1 MSKKNINK
9 MKVLAT
15 FSLAT
20 LIFLVGIML
29 GNFISNK
36 KIDMIMDLEQDLKT
50 ETYAAETQYM
60 LLTQEPC
67 RDVDTSPLNEE
78 LYQIGSKIAYMEN
91 QLGATNKKVIELKEY
106 YSLLEIKHWMLLK
119 KIQSECNQDFNLIL
133 YFYSNNGDCQSCEQ
147 QGFILNYIKKKHENT
162 KVYSFDINNKN
173 SALSTLKLIYNITGT
188 PSLVINDRPFIG
200 FKETKDIENELTQG
214 MTKESH

>member
-1 MSKKNINK
+1 
-9 MKVLAT
+9 MKLLAT

-20 LIFLVGIML
+20 LIFLVGIMF

-36 KIDMIMDLEQDLKT
+36 KIDMIMGLEQDLKT

-67 RDVDTSPLNEE
+67 RDVDTSPLTEE

-133 YFYSNNGDCQSCEQ
+133 YFYSNNGDCLSCEQ

-162 KVYSFDINNKN
+162 KIYSFDINNKN
-173 SALSTLKLIYNITGT
+173 SALSTLKLLYNITGT
-188 PSLVINDRPFIG
+188 PSLVINDRPFSG
-200 FKETKDIENELTQG
+200 FKETKDIEKELMQ
-214 MTKESH
+214 